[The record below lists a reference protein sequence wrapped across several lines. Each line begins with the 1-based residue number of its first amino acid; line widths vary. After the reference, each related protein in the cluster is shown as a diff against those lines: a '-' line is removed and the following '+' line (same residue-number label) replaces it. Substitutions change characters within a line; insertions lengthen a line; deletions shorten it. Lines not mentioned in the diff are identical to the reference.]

1 MYSEVWR
8 YDAVSAFLAKRAKRV
23 QSLQEREPEVWLRQL
38 RAWMLEEGYRLT
50 VAAVS
55 EYGKEKVL
63 PSTVIRYF
71 RMVICDRSPE
81 DEREETEKDVWRL
94 DKLEIPIKENLTRND
109 MTLNFTRYR
118 RRRYG
123 QRQRKEST

>member
-1 MYSEVWR
+1 MLYQNNIRTAKEDPAGSILSSESPADRRTETEFYEFLKKRGKEVEATTMYSEVWR

-55 EYGKEKVL
+55 EYTLRYTAVHGDPLL
-63 PSTVIRYF
+63 P
-71 RMVICDRSPE
+71 DG
-81 DEREETEKDVWRL
+81 DL
-94 DKLEIPIKENLTRND
+94 
-109 MTLNFTRYR
+109 
-118 RRRYG
+118 
-123 QRQRKEST
+123 RQEPGR

>member
-1 MYSEVWR
+1 M
-8 YDAVSAFLAKRAKRV
+8 
-23 QSLQEREPEVWLRQL
+23 WLRQL

>member
-81 DEREETEKDVWRL
+81 DERE
-94 DKLEIPIKENLTRND
+94 RN
-109 MTLNFTRYR
+109 
-118 RRRYG
+118 
-123 QRQRKEST
+123 RKRCLAVG